1 MAEIQSSINWTIIL
15 IVIVVLASFQ
25 AILAA
30 FLFVAIRMTG
40 KITRAI
46 DVMTEYTNRLRKAP
60 NVISKRRIIEEMSND
75 KTFADTSEFY
85 DNMKLAKRALVHRYK
100 QELARNGSDYRLTT
114 TEAQDNDLQQKLLVE
129 TGRSRYTLTEDD
141 EVPAEVKAIQAGS
154 EMKLISEWTDMY
166 DELDELKKIFFEF
179 LKRWTDTERNDQ
191 LDPNRPV
198 IYQVHKDV
206 EEFKLS
212 VPEARTS
219 QFTQK
224 RETKSFNQSRT
235 SRNNYALRRRAQS
248 PADMSI
254 HPVEPQD
261 VGARRANERLYT
273 EDNQDSMAITPTKIG
288 QVLNTEGNQTSK
300 NASSR
305 QSHYPSLQY
314 SQSQQS
320 MRRDLNSQVHPKQKY
335 IRQELGRNFFAINED
350 RSIDELTENLIDE
363 SGNRRGSN
371 M

>member
-141 EVPAEVKAIQAGS
+141 EVPAEVKAI
-154 EMKLISEWTDMY
+154 
-166 DELDELKKIFFEF
+166 
-179 LKRWTDTERNDQ
+179 
-191 LDPNRPV
+191 
-198 IYQVHKDV
+198 
-206 EEFKLS
+206 
-212 VPEARTS
+212 
-219 QFTQK
+219 
-224 RETKSFNQSRT
+224 
-235 SRNNYALRRRAQS
+235 
-248 PADMSI
+248 
-254 HPVEPQD
+254 
-261 VGARRANERLYT
+261 
-273 EDNQDSMAITPTKIG
+273 
-288 QVLNTEGNQTSK
+288 
-300 NASSR
+300 
-305 QSHYPSLQY
+305 
-314 SQSQQS
+314 
-320 MRRDLNSQVHPKQKY
+320 
-335 IRQELGRNFFAINED
+335 
-350 RSIDELTENLIDE
+350 
-363 SGNRRGSN
+363 
-371 M
+371 

>member
-1 MAEIQSSINWTIIL
+1 MAEINSSINWTIIL

-141 EVPAEVKAIQAGS
+141 EVPAEVKAI
-154 EMKLISEWTDMY
+154 
-166 DELDELKKIFFEF
+166 
-179 LKRWTDTERNDQ
+179 
-191 LDPNRPV
+191 
-198 IYQVHKDV
+198 
-206 EEFKLS
+206 
-212 VPEARTS
+212 
-219 QFTQK
+219 
-224 RETKSFNQSRT
+224 
-235 SRNNYALRRRAQS
+235 
-248 PADMSI
+248 
-254 HPVEPQD
+254 
-261 VGARRANERLYT
+261 
-273 EDNQDSMAITPTKIG
+273 
-288 QVLNTEGNQTSK
+288 
-300 NASSR
+300 
-305 QSHYPSLQY
+305 
-314 SQSQQS
+314 
-320 MRRDLNSQVHPKQKY
+320 
-335 IRQELGRNFFAINED
+335 
-350 RSIDELTENLIDE
+350 
-363 SGNRRGSN
+363 
-371 M
+371 

>member
-15 IVIVVLASFQ
+15 IVILVLASFQ

-141 EVPAEVKAIQAGS
+141 EVPAEVKAI
-154 EMKLISEWTDMY
+154 
-166 DELDELKKIFFEF
+166 
-179 LKRWTDTERNDQ
+179 
-191 LDPNRPV
+191 
-198 IYQVHKDV
+198 
-206 EEFKLS
+206 
-212 VPEARTS
+212 
-219 QFTQK
+219 
-224 RETKSFNQSRT
+224 
-235 SRNNYALRRRAQS
+235 
-248 PADMSI
+248 
-254 HPVEPQD
+254 
-261 VGARRANERLYT
+261 
-273 EDNQDSMAITPTKIG
+273 
-288 QVLNTEGNQTSK
+288 
-300 NASSR
+300 
-305 QSHYPSLQY
+305 
-314 SQSQQS
+314 
-320 MRRDLNSQVHPKQKY
+320 
-335 IRQELGRNFFAINED
+335 
-350 RSIDELTENLIDE
+350 
-363 SGNRRGSN
+363 
-371 M
+371 

>member
-1 MAEIQSSINWTIIL
+1 MAEIHSSINWTIIL

-141 EVPAEVKAIQAGS
+141 EVPAEVKAI
-154 EMKLISEWTDMY
+154 
-166 DELDELKKIFFEF
+166 
-179 LKRWTDTERNDQ
+179 
-191 LDPNRPV
+191 
-198 IYQVHKDV
+198 
-206 EEFKLS
+206 
-212 VPEARTS
+212 
-219 QFTQK
+219 
-224 RETKSFNQSRT
+224 
-235 SRNNYALRRRAQS
+235 
-248 PADMSI
+248 
-254 HPVEPQD
+254 
-261 VGARRANERLYT
+261 
-273 EDNQDSMAITPTKIG
+273 
-288 QVLNTEGNQTSK
+288 
-300 NASSR
+300 
-305 QSHYPSLQY
+305 
-314 SQSQQS
+314 
-320 MRRDLNSQVHPKQKY
+320 
-335 IRQELGRNFFAINED
+335 
-350 RSIDELTENLIDE
+350 
-363 SGNRRGSN
+363 
-371 M
+371 